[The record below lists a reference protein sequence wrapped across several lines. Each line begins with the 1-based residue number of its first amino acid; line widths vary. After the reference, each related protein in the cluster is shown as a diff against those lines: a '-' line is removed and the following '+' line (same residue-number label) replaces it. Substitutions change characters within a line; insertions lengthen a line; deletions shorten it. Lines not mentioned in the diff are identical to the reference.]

1 MVTGQMQMIGLDW
14 SKTKGDVMVVGE
26 CHFVAL
32 SLSADVLSKLMEA
45 RKWLRF
51 AILLHSVSRSDL

>member
-32 SLSADVLSKLMEA
+32 SRSADV
-45 RKWLRF
+45 
-51 AILLHSVSRSDL
+51 